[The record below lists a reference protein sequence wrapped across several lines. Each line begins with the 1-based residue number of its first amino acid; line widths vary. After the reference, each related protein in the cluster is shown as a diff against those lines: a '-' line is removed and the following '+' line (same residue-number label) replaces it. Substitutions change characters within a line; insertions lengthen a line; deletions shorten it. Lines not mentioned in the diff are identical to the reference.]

1 MFEHTTN
8 ECDEQKRLEAEAKD
22 RAAVDKIV
30 EGIQGRHTKLSEWL
44 CDNHSNMAIHPIQMR
59 PNWMSESTYFDNL
72 VDDPAITV
80 GKLCLF
86 LDAMDRIVLV
96 VTSEYGHCVL
106 FDRYVDGLNVPT
118 VCNLPKVVSD
128 VLGGCVKTTLT
139 KEIIQLLLG
148 SKFEPAF
155 IDKLSTHLP
164 LKAKLPLYQHTLRR

>member
-72 VDDPAITV
+72 VDDPAIT
-80 GKLCLF
+80 CL
-86 LDAMDRIVLV
+86 LY
-96 VTSEYGHCVL
+96 TSPSPR
-106 FDRYVDGLNVPT
+106 D
-118 VCNLPKVVSD
+118 
-128 VLGGCVKTTLT
+128 
-139 KEIIQLLLG
+139 
-148 SKFEPAF
+148 
-155 IDKLSTHLP
+155 LSTSRMP
-164 LKAKLPLYQHTLRR
+164 SSA